1 MENVTILFSGLVVGI
16 IVFHT
21 AIIAPTVFRSL
32 TLDDAGTFLR
42 TVFPKFF
49 TLITIVCS
57 VNVAFALVYGQ
68 TSIAVVA
75 GICSVLM
82 VIAYHLIPITNR
94 SRDEGQAQRFK
105 LLHTISV
112 LFTVSVLL
120 MNLAVVFL

>member
-1 MENVTILFSGLVVGI
+1 MEDVTFLLSGLVVGI

-57 VNVAFALVYGQ
+57 VNVAFALILGQ
-68 TSIAVVA
+68 TSIAVMVGVSA
-75 GICSVLM
+75 MLM

-94 SRDEGQAQRFK
+94 SRDEGQGQRFK

-112 LFTVSVLL
+112 LLTVSVLL
-120 MNLAVVFL
+120 MNLGVVFL

>member
-1 MENVTILFSGLVVGI
+1 MEDVTFLLSGLVVGI

-57 VNVAFALVYGQ
+57 VNVAFALILGQ
-68 TSIAVVA
+68 TSIAVMVGVSA
-75 GICSVLM
+75 MLM

-94 SRDEGQAQRFK
+94 SRDEGQVQRFK

-112 LFTVSVLL
+112 LLTVSVLL
-120 MNLAVVFL
+120 MNLGVVFL

>member
-1 MENVTILFSGLVVGI
+1 MEDVTFMLSGLVVGI

-57 VNVAFALVYGQ
+57 VNVAFALILGQ
-68 TSIAVVA
+68 TSIAVMVGVSA
-75 GICSVLM
+75 MLM

-94 SRDEGQAQRFK
+94 SRDEGQVQRFK

-112 LFTVSVLL
+112 LLTVSVLL
-120 MNLAVVFL
+120 MNLGVVFL

>member
-1 MENVTILFSGLVVGI
+1 MENVTIFFSGLVIGI

-49 TLITIVCS
+49 TLITIVCL
-57 VNVAFALVYGQ
+57 VNVAFALTYGQ

-75 GICSVLM
+75 GICTVFM
-82 VIAYHLIPITNR
+82 AIAYSLVPMTNR
-94 SRDEGQAQRFK
+94 SRDEGQEQRFK

-112 LFTVSVLL
+112 LLTVSVLL

>member
-1 MENVTILFSGLVVGI
+1 MEDVTFLLSGLVVGI

-57 VNVAFALVYGQ
+57 VNVAFALILGQ
-68 TSIAVVA
+68 TSIAVMVGVSA
-75 GICSVLM
+75 MLM

-94 SRDEGQAQRFK
+94 SRDEGQVQRFK

-112 LFTVSVLL
+112 LLSVSVLL
-120 MNLAVVFL
+120 MNLGVVFL

>member
-1 MENVTILFSGLVVGI
+1 MVGI

-21 AIIAPTVFRSL
+21 AIVAPTVFRSL

-57 VNVAFALVYGQ
+57 VNVAFALILGQ
-68 TSIAVVA
+68 TSIAVMVGVSA
-75 GICSVLM
+75 MLM

-94 SRDEGQAQRFK
+94 SRDEGQVQRFK

-112 LFTVSVLL
+112 LLTVSVLL
-120 MNLAVVFL
+120 MNLGVVFL

>member
-1 MENVTILFSGLVVGI
+1 MENVTIFFSGLVIGI

-57 VNVAFALVYGQ
+57 VNVAFALILGQ
-68 TSIAVVA
+68 TSIAVMVGVSA
-75 GICSVLM
+75 MLM
-82 VIAYHLIPITNR
+82 IIAYHLIPITNR
-94 SRDEGQAQRFK
+94 SRDEGQVQRFK

-112 LFTVSVLL
+112 LLTVSVLL
-120 MNLAVVFL
+120 MNLGVVFL